1 MRSINRIPFTTF
13 FSVKIAFFIKTLI
26 NIKIV
31 IQKQHYITKNNEE
44 NVEKKKCL
52 TGRMIVIQTL
62 WMKNFPE
69 VKFIKTDSSNIRK
82 LKTSRKLQI
91 SKLSDIQD

>member
-1 MRSINRIPFTTF
+1 MLR
-13 FSVKIAFFIKTLI
+13 
-26 NIKIV
+26 
-31 IQKQHYITKNNEE
+31 
-44 NVEKKKCL
+44 KKKCL

-69 VKFIKTDSSNIRK
+69 VKFIKTDSSNIRE